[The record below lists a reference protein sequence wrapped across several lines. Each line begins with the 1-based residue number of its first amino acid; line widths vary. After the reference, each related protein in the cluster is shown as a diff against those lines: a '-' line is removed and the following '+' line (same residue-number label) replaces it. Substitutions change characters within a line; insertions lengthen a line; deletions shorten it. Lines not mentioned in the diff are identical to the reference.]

1 MLSASGQGRS
11 RGPQDGEHGRGPTEE
26 EHSAAVCGD
35 MLVVTGAGAED
46 VSEFIV
52 PPAEPGRGSGTFE
65 AAPRSVSAF
74 EAAVIL
80 FQPVVEVAAGPVPHP
95 FAELGPDR
103 TGGAV
108 VTVGSEPIGGEV
120 GGHPGRAEEGAG

>member
-11 RGPQDGEHGRGPTEE
+11 RGFQDGEHGRGPAEE
-26 EHSAAVCGD
+26 EHSAAVCGN

-65 AAPRSVSAF
+65 AAHRSASAF
-74 EAAVIL
+74 EAPVVL
-80 FQPVVEVAAGPVPHP
+80 LQPVVEVAAGPVAPP
-95 FAELGPDR
+95 FAQL
-103 TGGAV
+103 
-108 VTVGSEPIGGEV
+108 
-120 GGHPGRAEEGAG
+120 